1 MDDPDATFVPYLAP
15 PTGYPEGQPTFDP
28 PYGDDTTEWAY
39 WWRGTQEYGNGQ
51 RYTRAGNGSRT
62 VTWTPDI
69 PVAGEYSVYVW
80 WVEHSNRVTNAPY
93 TINYDGG
100 SKTIY
105 VNQQE
110 NGGKWN
116 YLGTYTF
123 AAGTFWNVML
133 TNNAGGGQI
142 VDADAVKFEYGNT
155 SALVATYAPN
165 VVGDNTTYGFY
176 ATGHKINCLSCHEAS
191 KNHIDHEHRTYDANE
206 STGEAINPY
215 SDSYRLQG
223 TNSMPSTA
231 LCLDCHNGN
240 EVLGEDKWD
249 VSHTNFWGTNPIWP
263 TDYGNGH
270 YYHIDCWS
278 RHFDSDWDGVTDS
291 TESCIACH
299 NVHGSPA
306 RRMVRHGELI
316 STYGTTDKVP
326 ALDFGYLVP
335 ATGPVATATWPAP
348 EGTYFVYAWW
358 HAHPNRATNA
368 PYTINHSSG
377 SETVRV
383 NQQINGSQWNQ
394 LGAGTYAF
402 VSGNS
407 SVVLSNEGA
416 DGYVIA
422 DAIGFDSDGVGNPE
436 IIVDN
441 DNTSVTYSPV
451 PWLNYSNSSVYG
463 ADAQYHEKQ
472 KMSIMDRNAT
482 LQQSVGGRMDM
493 AGPGVAQNGVCAA
506 CHGGI
511 SYERSPKLGPKVID
525 AKADPKTV
533 APDGVSQ
540 VLLTSFVLDHDHNV
554 SSVTVNL
561 SSIGGSAT
569 QPMYDNGVH
578 GDVTANDNIFS
589 FETTVPDTTDF
600 GTKRLLVTAIDGVLA
615 NSTGEIEL
623 NVLNEGMIIVD
634 DPEATFVPDDGTW
647 LYYSGSQEYGDF
659 FRYKENGTGSAT
671 ATWVP
676 DIPEAGD
683 YKVCAWWGSGS
694 PERKWRSENVTYT
707 INHSAGSTPV
717 VVDQTYTGPGGGKF
731 VLLGTFAFNAGTS
744 GYVVLDDGC
753 TPAPVSGGTTY
764 VIADAVMFEP
774 AWLTPTAIQCSNL
787 SNAAVLIDSSTTIGN
802 TLDSGTEQYVVFDL
816 GANYTVPKIKM
827 YTSGNSYTW
836 NVFMG
841 NDTSGTCCS
850 YSNWGT
856 QVLEDWATPNSGWN
870 ETDIT
875 PMTARYLK
883 LVRSDGSGDLAANSL
898 FEFMFDPPVATL
910 TYELHSYADMHIY
923 DPMDRHVGMNYSTG
937 EMENNIPGAV
947 CSFGAVETVSLPK
960 LADGDYR
967 VLLKGTGRGV
977 YGLIVTGESEEEGV
991 FAREVFARR
1000 ITQDEM
1006 QDGTTGVDTT
1016 NVTNVTITAE
1026 KPPEPTLQVLG
1037 G

>member
-15 PTGYPEGQPTFDP
+15 PVGYPEGQPEFDP

-51 RYTRAGNGSRT
+51 RYTRTGNGSRT

-383 NQQINGSQWNQ
+383 NQQINGSPWNQ

-623 NVLNEGMIIVD
+623 NVLNEGMIIMD
-634 DPEATFVPDDGTW
+634 DPGAAFSPDCAAPAGYPDQSPSGTPP
-647 LYYSGSQEYGDF
+647 YGRPDEQWAYWWGHTDQYGNA
-659 FRYKENGTGSAT
+659 FRYMTREGEVGDSGLPAWNGT
-671 ATWVP
+671 ATWTP
-676 DIPEAGD
+676 DLPSAD
-683 YKVCAWWGSGS
+683 
-694 PERKWRSENVTYT
+694 TYR
-707 INHSAGSTPV
+707 
-717 VVDQTYTGPGGGKF
+717 
-731 VLLGTFAFNAGTS
+731 
-744 GYVVLDDGC
+744 GC
-753 TPAPVSGGTTY
+753 PTK
-764 VIADAVMFEP
+764 I
-774 AWLTPTAIQCSNL
+774 TAIAAKKSTHQQTNNRTTKDPKYEKL
-787 SNAAVLIDSSTTIGN
+787 SRSTTN
-802 TLDSGTEQYVVFDL
+802 
-816 GANYTVPKIKM
+816 NPK
-827 YTSGNSYTW
+827 
-836 NVFMG
+836 
-841 NDTSGTCCS
+841 
-850 YSNWGT
+850 
-856 QVLEDWATPNSGWN
+856 
-870 ETDIT
+870 
-875 PMTARYLK
+875 
-883 LVRSDGSGDLAANSL
+883 
-898 FEFMFDPPVATL
+898 
-910 TYELHSYADMHIY
+910 
-923 DPMDRHVGMNYSTG
+923 
-937 EMENNIPGAV
+937 
-947 CSFGAVETVSLPK
+947 
-960 LADGDYR
+960 
-967 VLLKGTGRGV
+967 
-977 YGLIVTGESEEEGV
+977 
-991 FAREVFARR
+991 
-1000 ITQDEM
+1000 
-1006 QDGTTGVDTT
+1006 
-1016 NVTNVTITAE
+1016 
-1026 KPPEPTLQVLG
+1026 
-1037 G
+1037 